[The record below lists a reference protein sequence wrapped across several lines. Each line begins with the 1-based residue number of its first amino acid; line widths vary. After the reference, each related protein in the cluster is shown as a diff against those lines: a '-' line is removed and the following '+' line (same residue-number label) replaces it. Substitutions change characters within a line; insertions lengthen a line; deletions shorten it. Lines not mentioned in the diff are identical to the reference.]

1 MTASSVTPS
10 ASAYAIQLLATAPQD
25 PERLAGRLE
34 HVLSGRRHD
43 FANGQ
48 ALLACLAFEQQQA
61 LLEALA
67 APASPAGAAPPA
79 GPPSLRARL

>member
-1 MTASSVTPS
+1 MNATSVTPS
-10 ASAYAIQLLATAPQD
+10 AGAYAVKLLIVDPQH

-61 LLEALA
+61 VLDATA
-67 APASPAGAAPPA
+67 TCSMAPPKPA
-79 GPPSLRARL
+79 